1 MMNPNEIKL
10 DKYLRIMWQINASD
24 LFITWNLEPSVKVN
38 GTVRKIDDVILDD
51 EAVNELVEETFYG
64 RDDLRQQYYTE
75 WEANFAIERPDT
87 GRFRVSCF
95 WQLGHQGVVFRRI
108 VTEIPTIE
116 QLKIPEV
123 LRQLVMEKRGLVI
136 FVGATGAGKSTTQAA
151 MIGYRNQTTE
161 GHIRHQVLR
170 RGPEVSTP

>member
-64 RDDLRQQYYTE
+64 QTTS
-75 WEANFAIERPDT
+75 A
-87 GRFRVSCF
+87 S
-95 WQLGHQGVVFRRI
+95 
-108 VTEIPTIE
+108 
-116 QLKIPEV
+116 
-123 LRQLVMEKRGLVI
+123 
-136 FVGATGAGKSTTQAA
+136 STTPS
-151 MIGYRNQTTE
+151 GRPTSPSSVRTP
-161 GHIRHQVLR
+161 G
-170 RGPEVSTP
+170 VSV